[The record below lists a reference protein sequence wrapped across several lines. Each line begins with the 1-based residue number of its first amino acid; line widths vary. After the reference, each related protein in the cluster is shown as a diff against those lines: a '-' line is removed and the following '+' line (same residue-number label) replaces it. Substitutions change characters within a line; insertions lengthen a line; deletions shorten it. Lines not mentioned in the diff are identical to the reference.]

1 MNKEE
6 LMSLIE
12 DWVYEARESGINM
25 VDAAF
30 FSDSTGEDEA
40 ERKVMEY
47 IEDGSLKV
55 EEFEGV
61 RYIKVRAPLPGEEV
75 VGYSSLS
82 AFSHDNTPTE
92 VASR

>member
-1 MNKEE
+1 
-6 LMSLIE
+6 
-12 DWVYEARESGINM
+12 
-25 VDAAF
+25 
-30 FSDSTGEDEA
+30 
-40 ERKVMEY
+40 MEGLQ
-47 IEDGSLKV
+47 DGSLKV